1 MVTCPYCQ
9 QDTAGNHAWNCPMN
23 PVNINNGEWQL
34 NNLIQPKPNYYH
46 VSWLEIA
53 VRNFKN
59 DKDVVH
65 TVEGSMLMKEF
76 IKRYAREELSKIVDI
91 E

>member
-53 VRNFKN
+53 VRI
-59 DKDVVH
+59 
-65 TVEGSMLMKEF
+65 SRI
-76 IKRYAREELSKIVDI
+76 IKMWYIRFQLAKR
-91 E
+91 